1 MFNLHRRRRATGVCQ
16 QRQAPIP
23 PAPIMISC
31 VCGFQESQVI
41 SQLIENYH
49 IGSTGV
55 EQLNARCAPSNN
67 DDGKFLLTDF
77 NGLYIILGI
86 LIILS
91 IIVQYINVKFLHAPI
106 DPFDD
111 DFGEGRKHNLQKGSS
126 STLELRHRI
135 ANEEQLARSVAYAR
149 LVTDRSPYVLDRS
162 QSVCTFVLLC
172 PQSHQ
177 TAGLSLHSLCKSLIQ
192 CSAALSECKPLLP
205 F

>member
-1 MFNLHRRRRATGVCQ
+1 M
-16 QRQAPIP
+16 P
-23 PAPIMISC
+23 PKRGLISC

-86 LIILS
+86 LIVLS
-91 IIVQYINVKFLHAPI
+91 IIVQYINVKFLHTPI

-111 DFGEGRKHNLQKGSS
+111 DFGEGRRYDLKKGSS
-126 STLELRHRI
+126 SALELRHSI
-135 ANEEQLARSVAYAR
+135 TNEEQLAQSVAYA
-149 LVTDRSPYVLDRS
+149 
-162 QSVCTFVLLC
+162 
-172 PQSHQ
+172 
-177 TAGLSLHSLCKSLIQ
+177 
-192 CSAALSECKPLLP
+192 
-205 F
+205 